1 MEAWETIMALDLF
14 MGAPEPMA
22 PPSTPAPSPKGRR
35 EKPVRHPGSTAVIP
49 GTASVIPNLIGNPL
63 YGGCG
68 VLGRHGSPLS
78 RG

>member
-1 MEAWETIMALDLF
+1 MALDLF

-22 PPSTPAPSPKGRR
+22 PPSTPAHAPLNPGPSPKGRR